1 MARHGNTRSPSP
13 VGSSYSSSKR
23 PRRDDDRYDKSR
35 RDDGR
40 GHRRRSRSR
49 SPDVWTHPS
58 AVNVNVLIPPTQRR
72 YRDRDSRYH
81 RDDDYYRS
89 SRRDRSRERRRSRD
103 RDLGRDNRR
112 RSRERDSR
120 VKRDDSRDRR
130 RRRDESTDSR
140 RRERRDGS
148 RNRSQTLEA
157 VSDAPTTTPRLHPLM
172 PFYQIPKKP
181 SAPVQS
187 EEEKK
192 AERLA
197 KLQAWKQKQAAEKS
211 RKQEE
216 LEATGGTRSLLEEMD
231 KKANASPVAS
241 VSPVAAAS
249 PETTVEA
256 NSEISP
262 QPYAGK
268 FDPKAIV
275 KKATSGSAGAVKL
288 GTDIALPEVAKA
300 SATLNSASTGPKAN
314 QSIASAKSSSGKHPF
329 SAGWLSAQ
337 NADKQ
342 SGKLTSAVPLK
353 ARGNV
358 SGFGLSTKA
367 TTEADKPAA
376 KSGIN
381 FGEEEGSRK
390 KLEKL
395 PTPPPGDDSIADDIA
410 MADGAKGEGEEEE
423 DDEDMQD
430 AGTEEEAAA
439 AARAAA
445 EKREERLQEQ
455 NLAYQAGEEPTAAT
469 TGGTEIDGDVT
480 MAEYTKEA
488 DAEKT
493 LEAVDEE
500 DPLDAFM
507 TGLGD
512 PMKAPSSTNGI
523 RASKSKAQQP
533 EALFGDDDVDLNTVA
548 VDPDDFLAMASKK
561 KKKDLPT
568 VNHAKLNYR
577 PFRKSFYHEPS
588 ELTEMTEEE
597 VVNLRFEL
605 DGIKIRGI
613 DAPKPVLKWSQCG
626 LGAQSL
632 EVIQKLGYERPTSI
646 QTQAI
651 PSIMSGRDV
660 IGVAKTGSGK
670 TIAFLLP
677 MFRHIKDQRPLD
689 PLDGPVGLIMTPT
702 RELATQ
708 IHKEC
713 KPFLKA
719 LNLRAVCAYGGAPIK
734 DQIADLKRGAE
745 IIVCT
750 PGRMIDLLAANS
762 GRVTNLRRVTYV
774 VLDEADRMF
783 DMGFEPQVMKILA
796 NIRPDRQTVLFS
808 ATFPRQMEAL
818 ARKTLVKPV
827 EIVVGGR
834 SVVAP
839 EITQIVEVRSEE
851 TKFHRL
857 LELLGNLYEFEKN
870 EDDRTLIFVDRQESA
885 DGLLKDL
892 LLKGYPCMSIHGG
905 KDQIDRDSTIEDF
918 KAGVTPILVATSIA
932 ARGLD
937 VKQLKLVVNYDA
949 PNHLED
955 YVHRAGRTG
964 RAGNTGTAV
973 TFVTSEQDRYSVD
986 IVKALRQ
993 SGQEVPDDLRKLAE
1007 GFIEKVKAGKEK
1019 VSGSGFGGKGLERLD
1034 QERDAARARER
1045 KTHKTGEEGDD
1056 EEKEE
1061 KEKDTAGDDLVAKA
1075 ASSVQSA
1082 AAAAAAA
1089 VPQQLPGVPKGIDL
1103 DGKITVHRTE
1113 PATTDG
1119 KNPLAKVNSAV
1130 ADIHTRLM
1138 KNRDIRA
1145 GVPIDNKGPDAGAFH
1160 ATLEI
1165 NDFPQKARWAVTN
1178 RTNVAKILEAT
1189 GTSITTK
1196 GSFYATGKE
1205 PQAGENP
1212 KLYILVEGDTEV
1224 VVTNAMRELMRL
1236 LKEGTI
1242 AAADSDAR
1250 APASGSP
1257 VRHHPSPFHLPHTTT
1272 ANCLSLLDV
1281 TSTSRHLPFEQ
1292 HHSPS
1297 HLYPLSPPSTILTI
1311 LLHQSLSKSYP
1322 PRTKPP
1328 PLSLLHPPTPQKKWA
1343 TSAPN
1348 PPTQIPPPAASPPSP
1363 QQPTPSPPP
1372 AERSPPPNPE
1382 QTPQTNLARKSQRQT
1397 PPPPPSAEEEQHKE
1411 EEEKEEEEEEG
1422 NGEGTGPKGAVKK
1435 PEAPPRAR
1443 PSVSTF
1449 PIAPLLRARA
1459 AQLASAR
1466 TANAKG
1472 KLGRELEKQRAQ
1484 TRSGTL
1490 QAESAE
1496 ERRRREVQGVG
1507 EAREWN

>member
-1 MARHGNTRSPSP
+1 MVLEIRVVEGMGLLILGEGTKGMVVGIDLIARPAQME
-13 VGSSYSSSKR
+13 KL
-23 PRRDDDRYDKSR
+23 
-35 RDDGR
+35 
-40 GHRRRSRSR
+40 
-49 SPDVWTHPS
+49 S
-58 AVNVNVLIPPTQRR
+58 AFQAL
-72 YRDRDSRYH
+72 
-81 RDDDYYRS
+81 
-89 SRRDRSRERRRSRD
+89 
-103 RDLGRDNRR
+103 
-112 RSRERDSR
+112 
-120 VKRDDSRDRR
+120 
-130 RRRDESTDSR
+130 
-140 RRERRDGS
+140 
-148 RNRSQTLEA
+148 
-157 VSDAPTTTPRLHPLM
+157 
-172 PFYQIPKKP
+172 KKP
-181 SAPVQS
+181 SVPAQT

-197 KLQAWKQKQAAEKS
+197 KLEAWKQKQAAEKS
-211 RKQEE
+211 RKQGE
-216 LEATGGTRSLLEEMD
+216 LEAAGGTRSLLDEMD
-231 KKANASPVAS
+231 KKANASPVALP
-241 VSPVAAAS
+241 SPEASEVNGDAS
-249 PETTVEA
+249 PK
-256 NSEISP
+256 
-262 QPYAGK
+262 PYAGK
-268 FDPKAIV
+268 FDPKAIA
-275 KKATSGSAGAVKL
+275 KKATSGAASATKL
-288 GTDIALPEVAKA
+288 GTDIALPEIAKT
-300 SATLNSASTGPKAN
+300 SATLNSISTGPKAN
-314 QSIASAKSSSGKHPF
+314 QSLATANGSSGK
-329 SAGWLSAQ
+329 AA
-337 NADKQ
+337 A
-342 SGKLTSAVPLK
+342 AVPLK

-358 SGFGLSTKA
+358 SGFGLSTRA
-367 TTEADKPAA
+367 TIEADKPAA
-376 KSGIN
+376 KPGLD

-395 PTPPPGDDSIADDIA
+395 PTPPPEDIITNDDTA
-410 MADGAKGEGEEEE
+410 MADGAEVEGE
-423 DDEDMQD
+423 DDDEEDMQD

-455 NLAYQAGEEPTAAT
+455 SLAYQAGEEPETTATA
-469 TGGTEIDGDVT
+469 ESEMNGDVA
-480 MAEYTKEA
+480 MANASQEPTA
-488 DAEKT
+488 DAIAEPI
-493 LEAVDEE
+493 EEE
-500 DPLDAFM
+500 DPLEAFM

-512 PMKAPSSTNGI
+512 PMTAPKKTNGI
-523 RASKSKAQQP
+523 KASKSKTQQP
-533 EALFGDDDVDLNTVA
+533 EAIFGDDDVDLNTVA

-568 VNHAKLNYR
+568 VNHAKLNYQ

-597 VVNLRFEL
+597 VADLRLEL
-605 DGIKIRGI
+605 DGIKVRGT
-613 DAPKPVLKWSQCG
+613 DAPKPVQKWSQCG

-632 EVIQKLGYERPTSI
+632 EVIQRLGYDSPTSI

-689 PLDGPVGLIMTPT
+689 SLDGPVGLVMTPT

-719 LNLRAVCAYGGAPIK
+719 LGLRAVCAYGGAPIK

-762 GRVTNLRRVTYV
+762 GRVTNLRRVTYL

-783 DMGFEPQVMKILA
+783 DMGFEPQVMKIMA

-808 ATFPRQMEAL
+808 ATFPRQMESL

-839 EITQIVEVRSEE
+839 EITQIVEVRAEE
-851 TKFHRL
+851 TKFLRL
-857 LELLGNLYEFEKN
+857 LDLLGKLYAEKEN
-870 EDDRTLIFVDRQESA
+870 EDDRALIFVDRQESA

-892 LLKGYPCMSIHGG
+892 MRKGYPCMSIHGG
-905 KDQIDRDSTIEDF
+905 KDQIDRDSTIDDF
-918 KAGVTPILVATSIA
+918 KAGVIPIMIATSVA

-973 TFVTSEQDRYSVD
+973 TFITPEQDRYSLD
-986 IVKALRQ
+986 ISKALRQ
-993 SGQEVPDDLRKLAE
+993 SGQEVPEDLQKLAE
-1007 GFIEKVKAGKEK
+1007 AFIDKVKSGKEK

-1045 KTHKTGEEGDD
+1045 KTHKTGDEGDD
-1056 EEKEE
+1056 DEKEE
-1061 KEKDTAGDDLVAKA
+1061 KEKDTGDDLITKA
-1075 ASSVQSA
+1075 ASAVQA
-1082 AAAAAAA
+1082 ATAAPPA
-1089 VPQQLPGVPKGIDL
+1089 PLPGVPKGIDL
-1103 DGKITVHRTE
+1103 DGKITVHKTE
-1113 PATTDG
+1113 VPAADS
-1119 KNPLAKVNSAV
+1119 KNPLSKVGAAV
-1130 ADIHTRLM
+1130 ANIHARLNQTRE
-1138 KNRDIRA
+1138 IR
-1145 GVPIDNKGPDAGAFH
+1145 GGMPIDNKGPDAGAFH

-1250 APASGSP
+1250 APASGRYN
-1257 VRHHPSPFHLPHTTT
+1257 V
-1272 ANCLSLLDV
+1272 V
-1281 TSTSRHLPFEQ
+1281 
-1292 HHSPS
+1292 
-1297 HLYPLSPPSTILTI
+1297 
-1311 LLHQSLSKSYP
+1311 
-1322 PRTKPP
+1322 
-1328 PLSLLHPPTPQKKWA
+1328 
-1343 TSAPN
+1343 
-1348 PPTQIPPPAASPPSP
+1348 
-1363 QQPTPSPPP
+1363 
-1372 AERSPPPNPE
+1372 
-1382 QTPQTNLARKSQRQT
+1382 
-1397 PPPPPSAEEEQHKE
+1397 
-1411 EEEKEEEEEEG
+1411 
-1422 NGEGTGPKGAVKK
+1422 
-1435 PEAPPRAR
+1435 
-1443 PSVSTF
+1443 
-1449 PIAPLLRARA
+1449 
-1459 AQLASAR
+1459 
-1466 TANAKG
+1466 
-1472 KLGRELEKQRAQ
+1472 
-1484 TRSGTL
+1484 
-1490 QAESAE
+1490 
-1496 ERRRREVQGVG
+1496 
-1507 EAREWN
+1507 